1 MVTLTAQTK
10 NNQEW
15 DGTPAKALTNPTNG
29 QFNETFVNNAGSSL
43 PSTGGMGTTVL
54 YAAGAA
60 IVLVAA
66 FGIAFAVR
74 RRNAR

>member
-1 MVTLTAQTK
+1 M

-15 DGTPAKALTNPTNG
+15 NGTAANALIDHTNG
-29 QFNETFVNNAGSSL
+29 QFNEIFVNNAGSDL